1 MSDSRLTQV
10 TRSGQAA
17 LGGLTGLSTT
27 HFGLTPAGQTVEGG
41 QTGPTALDFD
51 EEKRGL
57 LVHNAP
63 QQAA

>member
-1 MSDSRLTQV
+1 MSGSRLTQV

-27 HFGLTPAGQTVEGG
+27 HFGLTTAGQTVEGG
-41 QTGPTALDFD
+41 QTGLTALDFD
-51 EEKRGL
+51 GDKRGL

>member
-1 MSDSRLTQV
+1 MSGSRLTQV
-10 TRSGQAA
+10 TRFGQAA

-27 HFGLTPAGQTVEGG
+27 HFGLTPAGQT
-41 QTGPTALDFD
+41 GPTALDFGED
-51 EEKRGL
+51 KRGL